1 MKSLAVKEEEKRI
14 RKHFDYWHTVDK
26 ENNYLSCI
34 FPQSTILTDKQIKN
48 VFDVHLLRRYRR
60 KYKWLKI

>member
-14 RKHFDYWHTVDK
+14 RKHFDYWHTIDK
-26 ENNYLSCI
+26 ENGFLWCDWFNSKV
-34 FPQSTILTDKQIKN
+34 LTDTQIKK
-48 VFDVHLLRRYRR
+48 VFDEHLLRRYRR